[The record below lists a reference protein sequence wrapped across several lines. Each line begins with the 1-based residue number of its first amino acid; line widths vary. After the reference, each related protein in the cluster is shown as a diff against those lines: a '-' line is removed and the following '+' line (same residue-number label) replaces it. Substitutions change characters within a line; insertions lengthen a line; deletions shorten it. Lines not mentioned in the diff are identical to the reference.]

1 MKIIAQGIIALL
13 FIVLFVSMRSQAQEE
28 EVAVGTHLVSVN
40 VTVTGSNGKYVSGLR
55 REQFEVFDD
64 NAKQQIAF
72 FSAENAPTTF
82 GIVYDMH
89 PSTVERSTA
98 TLRALKQFTRT
109 LRPEDDFFI
118 VAFNERGSLV
128 LDFIPTLE
136 QVQTN
141 LPMGQPQ
148 GAASLYDAV
157 FMAAGKIRAS
167 QNPKRALLIISD
179 GEDHNSRSSYKE
191 LRNRISGFDVQIYTI
206 GIDDS
211 PNNKSAKSDRWTYED
226 LTRRTGRR
234 TLANAEAA
242 MGRAV
247 LEELSKA
254 SGGTAYFPETTGERE
269 LAGICTQIALELR
282 QQYAIGFYPTDTT
295 SAAQWH
301 RLRINVRPP
310 DQSQGRLALSY
321 REGYQITSLRK

>member
-1 MKIIAQGIIALL
+1 MKRIAQGIIALL
-13 FIVLFVSMRSQAQEE
+13 FITVFVSAQSQAQDE
-28 EVAVGTHLVSVN
+28 EVAVGTNLVSVN
-40 VTVTGSNGKYVSGLR
+40 VTVTGSNGKYVSGLK

-64 NAKQQIAF
+64 NEKQQIAF

-141 LPMGQPQ
+141 LPIGKPQ

-157 FMAAGKIRAS
+157 DMAAGKIRGS
-167 QNPKRALLIISD
+167 RNPKRALLIISD
-179 GEDHNSRSSYKE
+179 GLDHNSRSSYKE
-191 LRNRISGFDVQIYTI
+191 LRDRIRGFDVQIYSI
-206 GIDDS
+206 RIDDS
-211 PNNKSAKSDRWTYED
+211 VNSGMTNADRWAFED
-226 LTRRTGRR
+226 VTRRTGRR
-234 TLANAEAA
+234 NFEKAETA
-242 MGRAV
+242 MGSAA
-247 LEELSKA
+247 LAELAKA
-254 SGGTAYFPETTGERE
+254 SGGAAYAPETTGERE

-282 QQYAIGFYPTDTT
+282 QQYAISFYPTDMA
-295 SAAQWH
+295 SEAKWH
-301 RLRINVRPP
+301 HLRIRLLPSGE
-310 DQSQGRLALSY
+310 SQGRMALSY
-321 REGYQITSLRK
+321 REGYQSIAPRK